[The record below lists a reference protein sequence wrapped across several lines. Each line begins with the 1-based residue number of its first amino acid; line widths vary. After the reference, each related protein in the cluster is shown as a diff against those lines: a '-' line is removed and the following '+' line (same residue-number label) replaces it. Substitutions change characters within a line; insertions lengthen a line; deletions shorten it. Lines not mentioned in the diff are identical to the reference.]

1 METLTY
7 LLQQLLL
14 LSCFSPVRL
23 CATPRLPR
31 PWDSPGKNTGV
42 GCHFLLQCMKVNS
55 ESEVAQSCLTL
66 SDPPW
71 TAAYQAPLSMGFSRQ
86 EYWSG
91 VPLPCP
97 TYCSTVEPKTEKI
110 TAKITAVNTQKK
122 TLNKFLPPV
131 YCHCLSLYFGV
142 NHLKINFRHQGTS
155 PLKIKT
161 IFLPSGNTLII

>member
-1 METLTY
+1 MKKTLLVTVAAVS
-7 LLQQLLL
+7 LLALAACGQK
-14 LSCFSPVRL
+14 SSD
-23 CATPRLPR
+23 ATT
-31 PWDSPGKNTGV
+31 GKS
-42 GCHFLLQCMKVNS
+42 S
-55 ESEVAQSCLTL
+55 ES
-66 SDPPW
+66 
-71 TAAYQAPLSMGFSRQ
+71 
-86 EYWSG
+86 
-91 VPLPCP
+91 
-97 TYCSTVEPKTEKI
+97 KTEKI

>member
-1 METLTY
+1 M
-7 LLQQLLL
+7 LQPTGSQRIRDHSANEQQTQL
-14 LSCFSPVRL
+14 
-23 CATPRLPR
+23 
-31 PWDSPGKNTGV
+31 
-42 GCHFLLQCMKVNS
+42 
-55 ESEVAQSCLTL
+55 
-66 SDPPW
+66 
-71 TAAYQAPLSMGFSRQ
+71 Y
-86 EYWSG
+86 SG
-91 VPLPCP
+91 VDTLFCTCSFSCNPYPPVCLPTDSKAP
-97 TYCSTVEPKTEKI
+97 TLPIGCLPPILSPYHSQLCIVQPKTEKM